1 MEQPDRCND
10 DVIIQS
16 CRVHCNIFVTL
27 DLISSKFWLKYQD
40 LEQHDYVTLEA
51 ALNNL
56 DCLWKVAG
64 LSYTPKVH
72 SILAHAM
79 DQMM

>member
-1 MEQPDRCND
+1 
-10 DVIIQS
+10 
-16 CRVHCNIFVTL
+16 
-27 DLISSKFWLKYQD
+27 LKYQD

-79 DQMM
+79 EQMM